1 MDVIRKTLAEGVEL
15 IAAATDK
22 FKTSLLSVSLVT
34 PLDAATAAANALVGE
49 VLYRGSARYP
59 DIEAISAAED
69 ELYGLSL
76 SPSVRQKGESQCISL
91 IGSFIDDRFAL
102 DGRPVLEPAAELMG
116 EILLHPA
123 VENGVFRGDYVR
135 SERANLADLIRSQI
149 NDKRSWAIHRMVD
162 VMCQGEAYAVN
173 KYGTAPQAL
182 AIEPEALW
190 ARYQALLRGARV
202 VFYYGGSAPIQRV
215 EGAVRAA
222 FGALL
227 TPRAGTGT
235 QCRVI
240 PRPQGE
246 VRAHTDRLDVGQGQL
261 VLGFRTGGIDA
272 GSGQFPALS
281 VCNAIYG
288 GTANS
293 RLFLNVRE
301 KLSLCYFVDSLV
313 DKLKGLMVVSSGV
326 EFGNFRVAEEEILAQ
341 LRLVQEGSFT
351 DEELEA
357 ARRVMVSSGR
367 SLLDSQ
373 GRMEDYWFTQ
383 AVVGLYESP
392 EELIARL
399 ERVDREQVVAAAGK
413 LALDTVYHLAG
424 KEA

>member
-34 PLDAATAAANALVGE
+34 PLDTATAAANALVGD
-49 VLYRGSARYP
+49 VLYRGSAKYP

-102 DGRPVLEPAAELMG
+102 DGKPVLEPAAELMG

-123 VENGVFRGDYVR
+123 TENGIFREDYVR

-162 VMCQGEAYAVN
+162 VMCEGEAYAVN
-173 KYGTAPQAL
+173 KYGTAEQAL

-190 ARYQALLRGARV
+190 ARYQSLLHEARV
-202 VFYYGGSAPIQRV
+202 VFYYGGSASTERV
-215 EGAVRAA
+215 EQAVRAA
-222 FGALL
+222 FGPLL
-227 TPRAGTGT
+227 TPRAGGKTE
-235 QCRVI
+235 CLVV

-246 VRAHTDRLDVGQGQL
+246 VRTHTDRLDVGQGQL
-261 VLGFRTGGIDA
+261 VLGFRTGGIDVR
-272 GSGQFPALS
+272 SGEFPALS
-281 VCNAIYG
+281 ICNAIYG

-293 RLFLNVRE
+293 KLFLNVRE
-301 KLSLCYFVDSLV
+301 KLSLCYFVDSLI

-326 EFGNFRVAEEEILAQ
+326 EFGNFRVAEEEILSQ
-341 LRLVQEGSFT
+341 LRQVREGSFT

-357 ARRVMVSSGR
+357 ARRVLVSSGR
-367 SLLDSQ
+367 AMLDSQ

-383 AVVGLYESP
+383 AVAGLYESP

-399 ERVDREQVVAAAGK
+399 ENVDREQVVAAAEK
-413 LALDTVYHLAG
+413 LELDTVYHLAR

>member
-34 PLDAATAAANALVGE
+34 PLDAATATANALVGD
-49 VLYRGSARYP
+49 VLYRGSEKYP

-102 DGRPVLEPAAELMG
+102 DGKPVLEPAAELMG
-116 EILLHPA
+116 ELLLHPA
-123 VENGVFRGDYVR
+123 RSNGVFREDYVK
-135 SERANLADLIRSQI
+135 SEGANLADLIRSEI

-162 VMCQGEAYAVN
+162 VMCEGEAYAVN
-173 KYGTAPQAL
+173 KYGAAEEAL

-190 ARYQALLRGARV
+190 ARYQALLREARV
-202 VFYYGGSAPIQRV
+202 VFYYGGSASAERV
-215 EGAVRAA
+215 ERAVRAA
-222 FGALL
+222 FGPLL
-227 TPRAGTGT
+227 SPRARGKTE
-235 QCRVI
+235 CLVV
-240 PRPQGE
+240 PRPRGE

-261 VLGFRTGGIDA
+261 VLGFRTGGIDMQ
-272 GSGQFPALS
+272 SGEFPALS
-281 VCNAIYG
+281 ICNAIYG

-293 RLFLNVRE
+293 KLFLNVRE
-301 KLSLCYFVDSLV
+301 KLSLCYFVDSLL

-326 EFGNFRVAEEEILAQ
+326 EFGNFRVAEEEILSQ
-341 LRLVQEGSFT
+341 LRQVREGRFS

-357 ARRVMVSSGR
+357 AKRVMVSSGR
-367 SLLDSQ
+367 ALLDSQ

-383 AVVGLYESP
+383 AVAGLYESP

-399 ERVDREQVVAAAGK
+399 ENVDREQVVAAAGK

-424 KEA
+424 KEG